1 MAKKSMA
8 RSARNTLK
16 KAARTG
22 TKKARAVAGKVLGA
36 ATVAA
41 RDIILDEFTASRG
54 ATGSRKKSVRGAKTN
69 KRGRRAG
76 SAKKTPA
83 KASAKKKSRK
93 KSTR

>member
-22 TKKARAVAGKVLGA
+22 TKKARAVAGKALGA
-36 ATVAA
+36 ATAA
-41 RDIILDEFTASRG
+41 ATDVIAGEFTASRG

-69 KRGRRAG
+69 KR
-76 SAKKTPA
+76 
-83 KASAKKKSRK
+83 ASECGLSFGQEKVCQS
-93 KSTR
+93 